1 MQLRFVLHQWLLALV
16 LMGGDRQGSSQSVLG
31 ISLQREFSKK
41 VLKQFDSRLEEKK
54 GSVGFSNSGARTF
67 LPDVVVG
74 FLWSVLQCYSV
85 QGMGDSSGYFQK
97 SSS

>member
-1 MQLRFVLHQWLLALV
+1 MTACT
-16 LMGGDRQGSSQSVLG
+16 GGHGWGQAGKQPVSARYLSTK
-31 ISLQREFSKK
+31 R
-41 VLKQFDSRLEEKK
+41 VLKQFDSPLEEKK